1 MVLPALPSLT
11 VLASAA
17 VPARRAWAVF
27 ALGMALLAPMPVTG
41 LTVLPNQRST
51 IFADFSYTGTF
62 RLPPPAAAGLT
73 GREVRVQD
81 GVSGTAKHVLEA
93 ADGTLWVAWE
103 GQGISARYAGKER
116 RYGVVDGL
124 PSPVVYR
131 LVESKNRRTD
141 VVRTSPILFAATEKG
156 IAAWENGRWA
166 FRKGLGTHR
175 YVDAAASPSGL
186 GFLSDRFLLLEQR
199 NNPRENASDPAS
211 IPNAPGSFRWLRVP
225 LPAGAKGESLVF
237 YKGKWHVATQQGL
250 LVWNGKKW
258 TRNGPNEPCFSVVLA
273 EHNGAQTP
281 AAAYPNK
288 LRWVVAGDEV
298 AVPWERYGV
307 RSWNGAQLLFWGEF
321 GLAGADGNLW
331 TDERDQL
338 MPGVRAV
345 HEAGSSLLVW
355 TDDALLRLPAPH
367 SVLIPELRSNG
378 FLTVVPGQTAW
389 DPVQQCTWVGS
400 NKGLWTWSA
409 QWGLQAADFP
419 GGRVVFDLERLPDG
433 TLVVACE
440 NGLYFRSP
448 EGRWRAHPRLQACLG
463 TVINGTTLVVSLG
476 DKTVRYQRS
485 SAADPSDPNAWRALD
500 SASGMFVVEL
510 DGPFAN
516 GAVLGSGTDGQLY
529 SYEVQTSGN
538 AQWVAYA
545 RFPGAPL
552 VHLQRDAQARLWAQV
567 EGRGWW
573 LKSSKGWVW
582 APGRAATD
590 FRAAEQ
596 SALYWSN
603 NQWFGELFAPNQ
615 RTNYRAQWAT
625 EATDGER
632 GIKLSFKL
640 AGAPRPEELE
650 YRFKRNDGSWNQ
662 WSAASETVWPLLPY
676 GCHTF
681 AAEVRNA
688 RTLHRYGPFVMEYT
702 LPRPWQQSPWLIG
715 AVVLAVL
722 AVGVAVWRGQMRRRA
737 EQRAWKAEREE
748 LERRALRLQMNPHF
762 LFNALESISGFILQS
777 KPQDA
782 VLYLQRFAKL
792 MRLTLQSAQS
802 AWISLAD
809 EWKLLENYT
818 ALEQI
823 RFGKSFEVVWEPDEA
838 LDPEEWGIPP
848 MILQPVVEN
857 AILHGLRPRTSG
869 GILRIQWQM
878 LEGQRIA
885 VVVEDNGVG
894 RSAAEKAVRTDE
906 TRHRSAATSIL
917 EARLAHLAQEYGSG
931 IGWTLTDLTH
941 PDGSPAGTRVTV
953 VLPTEALETF

>member
-1 MVLPALPSLT
+1 MVLSEFNAHPNQAHSVFAL
-11 VLASAA
+11 
-17 VPARRAWAVF
+17 RRAWAALVFGF
-27 ALGMALLAPMPVTG
+27 ALLVPQIVAGLTFLPSAAVGTIPVTA
-41 LTVLPNQRST
+41 TVNLPQSN
-51 IFADFSYTGTF
+51 
-62 RLPPPAAAGLT
+62 AGLT
-73 GREVRVQD
+73 GREVRVED

-131 LVESKNRRTD
+131 LVEGQSQQESAARTPP
-141 VVRTSPILFAATEKG
+141 TLFAATEKG
-156 IAAWENGRWA
+156 IAAWRNGRWE

-186 GFLSDRFLLLEQR
+186 GFLSDRFLVLEQQ
-199 NNPRENASDPAS
+199 NKSRENTSNQASNPKS
-211 IPNAPGSFRWLRVP
+211 SSTFRWLRVP
-225 LPAGAKGESLVF
+225 LPADAKAESLLPF
-237 YKGKWHVATQQGL
+237 NGKWYVATQQGL
-250 LVWNGKKW
+250 LVWNGKRW
-258 TRNGPNEPCFSVVLA
+258 LRIGPNEPCFSVVFGEYNGERTLA
-273 EHNGAQTP
+273 V
-281 AAAYPNK
+281 AYANK
-288 LRWVVAGDEV
+288 LRWVLAGQEV
-298 AVPWERYGV
+298 SVPWERYGV
-307 RSWNGAQLLFWGEF
+307 HSWNRESLIFWGEF
-321 GLAGADGNLW
+321 GLADADGTLW
-331 TDERDQL
+331 TDERGQL
-338 MPGVRAV
+338 LPGVRAV
-345 HEAGSSLLVW
+345 HEVGTSLLVW
-355 TDDALLRLPAPH
+355 TGDALLRLPAPH
-367 SVLIPELRSNG
+367 SVLVPELRSVG

-389 DPVQQCTWVGS
+389 DPVHHCTWVGS

-409 QWGLQAADFP
+409 QWGLQSVDFP
-419 GGRVVFDLERLPDG
+419 GGRVVFDLERLNDG
-433 TLVVACE
+433 TLVVASE

-448 EGRWRAHPRLQACLG
+448 EGRWRAHPRVQACLG
-463 TVINGTTLVVSLG
+463 TVVHGTNLVVSMG

-485 SAADPSDPNAWRALD
+485 SAAIPSDPNAWRAVD

-510 DGPFAN
+510 HGPFAN
-516 GAVLGSGTDGQLY
+516 GAVLGLGTDGQVY
-529 SYEVQTSGN
+529 SYEAQASGS

-552 VHLQRDAQARLWAQV
+552 IHLQRDAQARLWVQV

-590 FRAAEQ
+590 FPAAEQ
-596 SALYWSN
+596 SALHWSN
-603 NQWFGELFAPNQ
+603 SQWFGELFAPYK
-615 RTNYRAQWAT
+615 RPDYRAQWAVEVT
-625 EATDGER
+625 EGER
-632 GIKLSFKL
+632 GVKLGFKL

-662 WSAASETVWPLLPY
+662 WSASSETVWPALPF
-676 GCHTF
+676 GRHTF

-688 RTLHRYGPFVMEYT
+688 RTLSRYGPYAMEYT

-715 AVVLAVL
+715 ALVLVV
-722 AVGVAVWRGQMRRRA
+722 VGVGAGFWRGQMRRRA

-792 MRLTLQSAQS
+792 MRLTLQSAQKTT
-802 AWISLAD
+802 ISLAD

-857 AILHGLRPRTSG
+857 AILHGLRPRSSG
-869 GILRIQWQM
+869 GILRIQWQK
-878 LEGQRIA
+878 LEDQRIA

-894 RSAAEKAVRTDE
+894 RSAAEQAVRTDE

>member
-1 MVLPALPSLT
+1 MVLSEFNAHPNQAHSVFAL
-11 VLASAA
+11 
-17 VPARRAWAVF
+17 RRAWAALVFGF
-27 ALGMALLAPMPVTG
+27 ALLVPQIVAGLTFLPSAAVGTIPVTA
-41 LTVLPNQRST
+41 TVNLPQSN
-51 IFADFSYTGTF
+51 
-62 RLPPPAAAGLT
+62 AGLT
-73 GREVRVQD
+73 GREVRVED

-131 LVESKNRRTD
+131 LVEGQSQQESAARTPP
-141 VVRTSPILFAATEKG
+141 TLFAATEKG
-156 IAAWENGRWA
+156 IAAWRNGRWE

-186 GFLSDRFLLLEQR
+186 GFLSDRFLVLEQQ
-199 NNPRENASDPAS
+199 NNSRENAFNQAS
-211 IPNAPGSFRWLRVP
+211 NPKSSSTFRWLRVP
-225 LPAGAKGESLVF
+225 LPADAKAESLLPF
-237 YKGKWHVATQQGL
+237 NGKWYVATQQGL
-250 LVWNGKKW
+250 LVWNGKGW
-258 TRNGPNEPCFSVVLA
+258 LRIGPNEPCFSVVLA
-273 EHNGAQTP
+273 EHNGEQTP
-281 AAAYPNK
+281 VAAYPNK
-288 LRWVVAGDEV
+288 LRWVAAGQEV
-298 AVPWERYGV
+298 SVPWERYGV
-307 RSWNGAQLLFWGEF
+307 HSWNRESLIFWGEF
-321 GLAGADGNLW
+321 GLADADGTLW
-331 TDERDQL
+331 TDERGQL
-338 MPGVRAV
+338 LPGVRAV
-345 HEAGSSLLVW
+345 HEVGTSLLVW

-367 SVLIPELRSNG
+367 SVLVPELRSVG

-389 DPVQQCTWVGS
+389 DPVHHCTWVGS

-409 QWGLQAADFP
+409 QWGLQSVDFP
-419 GGRVVFDLERLPDG
+419 GGRVVFDLERLNDG
-433 TLVVACE
+433 TLVVASE

-448 EGRWRAHPRLQACLG
+448 EGRWRAHPRVQACLG
-463 TVINGTTLVVSLG
+463 TVVHGTNLVVSMG

-485 SAADPSDPNAWRALD
+485 SAAIPSDPNAWRAVD

-510 DGPFAN
+510 HGPFAN
-516 GAVLGSGTDGQLY
+516 GAVLGLGTDGQVY
-529 SYEVQTSGN
+529 SYEAQASGS

-552 VHLQRDAQARLWAQV
+552 IHLQRDAQARLWVQV

-590 FRAAEQ
+590 FPAAEQ
-596 SALYWSN
+596 SALHWSN
-603 NQWFGELFAPNQ
+603 SQWFGELFAPYK
-615 RTNYRAQWAT
+615 RPDYRAQWAVEVT
-625 EATDGER
+625 EGER
-632 GIKLSFKL
+632 GVKLGFKL

-662 WSAASETVWPLLPY
+662 WSASSETVWPALPF
-676 GCHTF
+676 GRHTF

-688 RTLHRYGPFVMEYT
+688 RTLSRYGPYAMEYT

-715 AVVLAVL
+715 ALVLVV
-722 AVGVAVWRGQMRRRA
+722 VGVGAGFWRGQMRRRA

-792 MRLTLQSAQS
+792 MRLTLQSAQKTT
-802 AWISLAD
+802 ISLAD

-857 AILHGLRPRTSG
+857 AILHGLRPRSSG
-869 GILRIQWQM
+869 GILRIQWQK
-878 LEGQRIA
+878 LEDQRIA

-894 RSAAEKAVRTDE
+894 RSAAEQAVRTDE

>member
-1 MVLPALPSLT
+1 MV
-11 VLASAA
+11 
-17 VPARRAWAVF
+17 
-27 ALGMALLAPMPVTG
+27 LLAPEPGTA
-41 LTVLPNQRST
+41 LTSLSSPRNAT
-51 IFADFSYTGTF
+51 ITTFSNTESS
-62 RLPPPAAAGLT
+62 RLTLTAAGLT
-73 GREVRVQD
+73 GREVRVED

-131 LVESKNRRTD
+131 LVEGKNRSTD
-141 VVRTSPILFAATEKG
+141 VARSSPTLFAATEKG

-186 GFLSDRFLLLEQR
+186 GFLSDRFLLLEQQ
-199 NNPRENASDPAS
+199 NNSRENASNPAS
-211 IPNAPGSFRWLRVP
+211 NPKSSSPLRWLRVP
-225 LPAGAKGESLVF
+225 LPAGAKAESLVPF
-237 YKGKWHVATQQGL
+237 NGKWYVATQQGL
-250 LVWNGKKW
+250 LVWDGKKW
-258 TRNGPNEPCFSVVLA
+258 TRSGPNEPCFSVVLA
-273 EHNGAQTP
+273 EHNGEQTP
-281 AAAYPNK
+281 VAAYPNK
-288 LRWVVAGDEV
+288 MRWVATGEEV
-298 AVPWERYGV
+298 TVPWERYGI
-307 RSWNGAQLLFWGEF
+307 RSWNRTQLLFWGEF

-331 TDERDQL
+331 TDERGQL
-338 MPGVRAV
+338 LPGVRAV
-345 HEAGSSLLVW
+345 HEVGSSLLVW

-389 DPVQQCTWVGS
+389 DSQNHCTWVGS

-409 QWGLQAADFP
+409 QEGLQSADFP
-419 GGRVVFDLERLPDG
+419 GGRVVFDLERLNDG

-463 TVINGTTLVVSLG
+463 TVVYGTNLVVSLG
-476 DKTVRYQRS
+476 DKTVRYQRT
-485 SAADPSDPNAWRALD
+485 SAAIPSDPNAWRAVD

-529 SYEVQTSGN
+529 SYEVQASGN

-552 VHLQRDAQARLWAQV
+552 VHLQRDAEARLWAQV

-573 LKSSKGWVW
+573 LKSAKGWVW

-590 FRAAEQ
+590 FRAAEE
-596 SALYWSN
+596 SALHWSN

-640 AGAPRPEELE
+640 AGAERPEELE

-676 GCHTF
+676 GRHTF

-688 RTLHRYGPFVMEYT
+688 RTLHRYGPYAMEYT

-715 AVVLAVL
+715 ALAL
-722 AVGVAVWRGQMRRRA
+722 SMLGVGAGIWRGQMRRRA

-792 MRLTLQSAQS
+792 MRLTLQSAQN

-838 LDPEEWGIPP
+838 LDPEEWGLPP

-857 AILHGLRPRTSG
+857 AILHGLRPRSSG
-869 GILRIQWQM
+869 GILRIQWQK
-878 LEGQRIA
+878 LENQRIA

-953 VLPTEALETF
+953 VLPTEVLETF

>member
-1 MVLPALPSLT
+1 MVLPALHSLIVRT
-11 VLASAA
+11 SASAS
-17 VPARRAWAVF
+17 ARRARAVL
-27 ALGMALLAPMPVTG
+27 ALGMVLLAPEPGTA
-41 LTVLPNQRST
+41 LTSLSSPRNAT
-51 IFADFSYTGTF
+51 ITTFSNTESS
-62 RLPPPAAAGLT
+62 RLTLTAAGLT
-73 GREVRVQD
+73 GREVRVED

-131 LVESKNRRTD
+131 LVEGKNRSTD
-141 VVRTSPILFAATEKG
+141 VARSSPTLFAATEKG

-186 GFLSDRFLLLEQR
+186 GFLSDRFLLLEQQ
-199 NNPRENASDPAS
+199 NNSRENASNPAS
-211 IPNAPGSFRWLRVP
+211 NPKSSSPLRWLRVP
-225 LPAGAKGESLVF
+225 LPAGAKAESLVPF
-237 YKGKWHVATQQGL
+237 NGKWYVATQQGL
-250 LVWNGKKW
+250 LVWDGKKW
-258 TRNGPNEPCFSVVLA
+258 TRSGPNEPCFSVVLA
-273 EHNGAQTP
+273 EHNGEQTP
-281 AAAYPNK
+281 VAAYPNK
-288 LRWVVAGDEV
+288 MRWVATGEEV
-298 AVPWERYGV
+298 TVPWERYGI
-307 RSWNGAQLLFWGEF
+307 RSWNRTQLLFWGEF

-331 TDERDQL
+331 TDERGQL
-338 MPGVRAV
+338 LPGVRAV
-345 HEAGSSLLVW
+345 HEVGSSLLVW

-389 DPVQQCTWVGS
+389 DSQNHCTWVGS

-409 QWGLQAADFP
+409 QEGLQSADFP
-419 GGRVVFDLERLPDG
+419 GGRVVFDLERLNDG

-463 TVINGTTLVVSLG
+463 TVVYGTNLVVSLG
-476 DKTVRYQRS
+476 DKTVRYQRT
-485 SAADPSDPNAWRALD
+485 SAAIPSDPNAWRAVD

-529 SYEVQTSGN
+529 SYEVQASGN

-552 VHLQRDAQARLWAQV
+552 VHLQRDAEARLWAQV

-573 LKSSKGWVW
+573 LKSAKGWVW

-590 FRAAEQ
+590 FRAAEE
-596 SALYWSN
+596 SALHWSN

-640 AGAPRPEELE
+640 AGAERPEELE

-676 GCHTF
+676 GRHTF

-688 RTLHRYGPFVMEYT
+688 RTLHRYGPYAMEYT

-715 AVVLAVL
+715 ALAL
-722 AVGVAVWRGQMRRRA
+722 SMLGVGAGIWRGQMRRRA

-792 MRLTLQSAQS
+792 MRLTLQSAQN

-838 LDPEEWGIPP
+838 LDPEEWGLPP

-857 AILHGLRPRTSG
+857 AILHGLRPRSSG
-869 GILRIQWQM
+869 GILRIQWQK
-878 LEGQRIA
+878 LENQRIA

-953 VLPTEALETF
+953 VLPTEVLETF

>member
-1 MVLPALPSLT
+1 MVLSEFNAHPNQAHSVFAL
-11 VLASAA
+11 
-17 VPARRAWAVF
+17 RRAWAAVVFGF
-27 ALGMALLAPMPVTG
+27 ALLVPQLVAGLTFLPSAAVGTIPVTA
-41 LTVLPNQRST
+41 TVNLPQSN
-51 IFADFSYTGTF
+51 
-62 RLPPPAAAGLT
+62 AGLT
-73 GREVRVQD
+73 GREVRVED

-131 LVESKNRRTD
+131 LVEGQSQQESAARTPP
-141 VVRTSPILFAATEKG
+141 TLFAATEKG
-156 IAAWENGRWA
+156 IAAWRNGRWE

-186 GFLSDRFLLLEQR
+186 GFLSDRFLVLEQQ
-199 NNPRENASDPAS
+199 NKSRENTSNQASNPKS
-211 IPNAPGSFRWLRVP
+211 SSTFRWLRVP
-225 LPAGAKGESLVF
+225 LPADAKAESLLPF
-237 YKGKWHVATQQGL
+237 NGKWYVATQQGL
-250 LVWNGKKW
+250 LVWNGKGW
-258 TRNGPNEPCFSVVLA
+258 LRIGPNEPCFSVVFGEFNGERTLA
-273 EHNGAQTP
+273 V
-281 AAAYPNK
+281 AYANK
-288 LRWVVAGDEV
+288 LRWVLAGQEV
-298 AVPWERYGV
+298 SVPWERYGV
-307 RSWNGAQLLFWGEF
+307 HSWNRESLIFWGEF
-321 GLAGADGNLW
+321 GLADADGTLW
-331 TDERDQL
+331 TDERGQL
-338 MPGVRAV
+338 LPGVRAV
-345 HEAGSSLLVW
+345 HEVGTSLLVW

-367 SVLIPELRSNG
+367 SVLVPELRSVG

-389 DPVQQCTWVGS
+389 DPVHHCTWVGS

-409 QWGLQAADFP
+409 QWGLQSVDFP
-419 GGRVVFDLERLPDG
+419 GGRVVFDLERLNDG
-433 TLVVACE
+433 TLVVASE

-448 EGRWRAHPRLQACLG
+448 EGRWRAHPRVQACLG
-463 TVINGTTLVVSLG
+463 TVVHGTNLVVSMG

-485 SAADPSDPNAWRALD
+485 SAAIPSDPNAWRAVD

-510 DGPFAN
+510 HGPFAN
-516 GAVLGSGTDGQLY
+516 GAVLGLGTDGQVY
-529 SYEVQTSGN
+529 SYEAQASGS

-552 VHLQRDAQARLWAQV
+552 IHLQRDAQARLWVQV

-590 FRAAEQ
+590 FPAAEQ
-596 SALYWSN
+596 SALHWSN
-603 NQWFGELFAPNQ
+603 SQWFGELFAPYK
-615 RTNYRAQWAT
+615 RPDYRAQWAV
-625 EATDGER
+625 EATEGER
-632 GIKLSFKL
+632 GVKLGFKL

-662 WSAASETVWPLLPY
+662 WSASSETVWPALPF
-676 GCHTF
+676 GRHTF

-688 RTLHRYGPFVMEYT
+688 RTLSRYGPYAMEYT

-715 AVVLAVL
+715 ALVLVV
-722 AVGVAVWRGQMRRRA
+722 VGVGAGFWRGQMRRRA

-762 LFNALESISGFILQS
+762 LFNALESISGFVLQS

-792 MRLTLQSAQS
+792 MRLTLQSAQKTT
-802 AWISLAD
+802 ISLAD

-857 AILHGLRPRTSG
+857 AILHGLRPRSSG
-869 GILRIQWQM
+869 GILRIQWQK
-878 LEGQRIA
+878 LEDQRIA

-894 RSAAEKAVRTDE
+894 RSAAEQAVRTDE

>member
-1 MVLPALPSLT
+1 MVLPALHSLIVRT
-11 VLASAA
+11 SASAS
-17 VPARRAWAVF
+17 ARRARAVL
-27 ALGMALLAPMPVTG
+27 ALGMALLAPEPGTA
-41 LTVLPNQRST
+41 LTSLSSPRNAT
-51 IFADFSYTGTF
+51 ITTFSNTESS
-62 RLPPPAAAGLT
+62 RLTLTAAGLT
-73 GREVRVQD
+73 GREVRVED

-131 LVESKNRRTD
+131 LVEGKNRSTD
-141 VVRTSPILFAATEKG
+141 VARSSSTLFAATEKG
-156 IAAWENGRWA
+156 IAAWVNGRWA

-186 GFLSDRFLLLEQR
+186 GFLSDRFLLLEQQ
-199 NNPRENASDPAS
+199 NNSRENASNPAS
-211 IPNAPGSFRWLRVP
+211 NPKSSSPLRWLRIP
-225 LPAGAKGESLVF
+225 LPAGAKAESLVSF
-237 YKGKWHVATQQGL
+237 KGKWYVATQQGL

-258 TRNGPNEPCFSVVLA
+258 SRSGPNEPCFSVVLA
-273 EHNGAQTP
+273 EYNGERTP
-281 AAAYPNK
+281 AAAYPNTM
-288 LRWVVAGDEV
+288 RWVAAGEEV
-298 AVPWERYGV
+298 TVPWERYGV
-307 RSWNGAQLLFWGEF
+307 RSWNRTQLLFWGEF

-338 MPGVRAV
+338 LPGVRAV
-345 HEAGSSLLVW
+345 HEVGSSLLVW

-389 DPVQQCTWVGS
+389 DSQNHFTWVGS

-409 QWGLQAADFP
+409 QEGLQSADFP
-419 GGRVVFDLERLPDG
+419 GGRVVFDLERLNDG

-463 TVINGTTLVVSLG
+463 TVVYGTNLVVSLG
-476 DKTVRYQRS
+476 DKTVRYQRT
-485 SAADPSDPNAWRALD
+485 SAAIPSDPNAWRAVD

-529 SYEVQTSGN
+529 SYEVQASGN

-552 VHLQRDAQARLWAQV
+552 VHLQRDAEARLWAQV

-573 LKSSKGWVW
+573 LKSAKGWVW

-590 FRAAEQ
+590 FRAAEE
-596 SALYWSN
+596 SALHWSN

-640 AGAPRPEELE
+640 AGAERPEELE

-676 GCHTF
+676 GRHTF

-688 RTLHRYGPFVMEYT
+688 RTLHRYGPYAMEYT

-715 AVVLAVL
+715 ALALTVLG
-722 AVGVAVWRGQMRRRA
+722 VGAGIWRGQMRRRA

-792 MRLTLQSAQS
+792 MRLTLQSAQN

-838 LDPEEWGIPP
+838 LDPEEWGLPP

-857 AILHGLRPRTSG
+857 AILHGLRPRSSG
-869 GILRIQWQM
+869 GILRIQWQK
-878 LEGQRIA
+878 LENQRIA

>member
-1 MVLPALPSLT
+1 V
-11 VLASAA
+11 
-17 VPARRAWAVF
+17 
-27 ALGMALLAPMPVTG
+27 
-41 LTVLPNQRST
+41 
-51 IFADFSYTGTF
+51 
-62 RLPPPAAAGLT
+62 
-73 GREVRVQD
+73 
-81 GVSGTAKHVLEA
+81 
-93 ADGTLWVAWE
+93 
-103 GQGISARYAGKER
+103 
-116 RYGVVDGL
+116 
-124 PSPVVYR
+124 
-131 LVESKNRRTD
+131 
-141 VVRTSPILFAATEKG
+141 
-156 IAAWENGRWA
+156 
-166 FRKGLGTHR
+166 
-175 YVDAAASPSGL
+175 
-186 GFLSDRFLLLEQR
+186 
-199 NNPRENASDPAS
+199 
-211 IPNAPGSFRWLRVP
+211 
-225 LPAGAKGESLVF
+225 
-237 YKGKWHVATQQGL
+237 
-250 LVWNGKKW
+250 
-258 TRNGPNEPCFSVVLA
+258 
-273 EHNGAQTP
+273 
-281 AAAYPNK
+281 
-288 LRWVVAGDEV
+288 
-298 AVPWERYGV
+298 
-307 RSWNGAQLLFWGEF
+307 
-321 GLAGADGNLW
+321 
-331 TDERDQL
+331 
-338 MPGVRAV
+338 
-345 HEAGSSLLVW
+345 GSSLLVW

-389 DPVQQCTWVGS
+389 DSQNHCTWVGS

-409 QWGLQAADFP
+409 QEGLQSADFP
-419 GGRVVFDLERLPDG
+419 GGRVVFDLERLNDG

-463 TVINGTTLVVSLG
+463 TVVYGTNLVVSLG
-476 DKTVRYQRS
+476 DKTVRYQRT
-485 SAADPSDPNAWRALD
+485 SAAIPSDPNAWRAVD

-529 SYEVQTSGN
+529 SYEVQASGN

-552 VHLQRDAQARLWAQV
+552 VHLQRDAEARLWAQV

-573 LKSSKGWVW
+573 LKSAKGWVW

-590 FRAAEQ
+590 FRAAEE
-596 SALYWSN
+596 SALHWSN

-640 AGAPRPEELE
+640 AGAERPEELE

-676 GCHTF
+676 GRHTF

-688 RTLHRYGPFVMEYT
+688 RTLHRYGPYAMEYT

-715 AVVLAVL
+715 ALAL
-722 AVGVAVWRGQMRRRA
+722 SMLGVGAGIWRGQMRRRA

-792 MRLTLQSAQS
+792 MRLTLQSAQN

-838 LDPEEWGIPP
+838 LDPEEWGLPP

-857 AILHGLRPRTSG
+857 AILHGLRPRSSG
-869 GILRIQWQM
+869 GILRIQWQK
-878 LEGQRIA
+878 LENQRIA

>member
-1 MVLPALPSLT
+1 
-11 VLASAA
+11 
-17 VPARRAWAVF
+17 
-27 ALGMALLAPMPVTG
+27 
-41 LTVLPNQRST
+41 
-51 IFADFSYTGTF
+51 
-62 RLPPPAAAGLT
+62 
-73 GREVRVQD
+73 
-81 GVSGTAKHVLEA
+81 
-93 ADGTLWVAWE
+93 
-103 GQGISARYAGKER
+103 
-116 RYGVVDGL
+116 
-124 PSPVVYR
+124 
-131 LVESKNRRTD
+131 
-141 VVRTSPILFAATEKG
+141 
-156 IAAWENGRWA
+156 
-166 FRKGLGTHR
+166 
-175 YVDAAASPSGL
+175 VDAAASPSGL

-199 NNPRENASDPAS
+199 NNPRERASDPAS
-211 IPNAPGSFRWLRVP
+211 QSNAPEKIRWLRIP
-225 LPAGAKGESLVF
+225 LPAGAKGESLAPF
-237 YKGKWHVATQQGL
+237 KGKWYVATQQGL

-258 TRNGPNEPCFSVVLA
+258 TRIGPNEPCFSVVLA
-273 EHNGAQTP
+273 EHNGEQTP

-288 LRWVVAGDEV
+288 MRWVATGEEV
-298 AVPWERYGV
+298 NVPWERYGV
-307 RSWNGAQLLFWGEF
+307 CPWNKTQLLFWGEF
-321 GLAGADGNLW
+321 GLAGADGDPW
-331 TDERDQL
+331 TDERNQL
-338 MPGVRAV
+338 LPGVRAV

-389 DPVQQCTWVGS
+389 DPVHQYTWVGS

-409 QWGLQAADFP
+409 QWGLQSADFP
-419 GGRVVFDLERLPDG
+419 GGRVVFDLERLNDG

-463 TVINGTTLVVSLG
+463 TVVYGTNLVVSLG

-529 SYEVQTSGN
+529 SYEIQTSGN

-603 NQWFGELFAPNQ
+603 NQWFGELFTPNQ
-615 RTNYRAQWAT
+615 RTNYRAQWAV
-625 EATDGER
+625 EAADGER

-676 GCHTF
+676 GRHTF

-688 RTLHRYGPFVMEYT
+688 RTLHRYGPFVLEYT

-715 AVVLAVL
+715 AVVLVL
-722 AVGVAVWRGQMRRRA
+722 MGVGVAVWRSQMRRRA

-762 LFNALESISGFILQS
+762 LFNALESISGFIVQS

-838 LDPEEWGIPP
+838 LDPEEWGLPP

-878 LEGQRIA
+878 LEGQRLA

-894 RSAAEKAVRTDE
+894 RSAAEKAIRTDE

>member
-1 MVLPALPSLT
+1 MVLPKYNSHPNQAHSVFPLRRTWAVLVFGFALLVPHLVAGLTSLPSAGVGT
-11 VLASAA
+11 IPITSA
-17 VPARRAWAVF
+17 VN
-27 ALGMALLAPMPVTG
+27 
-41 LTVLPNQRST
+41 LPQSAT
-51 IFADFSYTGTF
+51 
-62 RLPPPAAAGLT
+62 GLT
-73 GREVRVQD
+73 GREVRVED
-81 GVSGTAKHVLEA
+81 GVSGTAKHVLKA
-93 ADGTLWVAWE
+93 ADGTLWVARE

-131 LVESKNRRTD
+131 LVEGQNQQESVARNPPT
-141 VVRTSPILFAATEKG
+141 LFAATEKG
-156 IAAWENGRWA
+156 IAAWRNGRWEY
-166 FRKGLGTHR
+166 RTGLGAYR

-186 GFLSDRFLLLEQR
+186 GFLSDRFLLLEQQSNLR
-199 NNPRENASDPAS
+199 GRTATNASDAAS
-211 IPNAPGSFRWLRVP
+211 SGPSRWFRVP
-225 LPAGAKGESLVF
+225 LPAGARAESLVPF
-237 YKGKWHVATQQGL
+237 NGKWYVATQQGL
-250 LVWNGKKW
+250 LVWNGIRW
-258 TRNGPNEPCFSVVLA
+258 FRSGPDEPCFSVVLG
-273 EHNGAQTP
+273 EHNGERTP

-288 LRWVVAGDEV
+288 LRWVETGQLVE
-298 AVPWERYGV
+298 VPWERYGV
-307 RSWNGAQLLFWGEF
+307 HPWNRGQLLFWGEF

-331 TDERDQL
+331 TDERGQL
-338 MPGVRAV
+338 LPGVRAV
-345 HEAGSSLLVW
+345 HEVGSSLLVW

-367 SVLIPELRSNG
+367 SVLIPELRSVG
-378 FLTVVPGQTAW
+378 FQTVVPGQTAW
-389 DPVQQCTWVGS
+389 DPVHHCTWVGS

-409 QWGLQAADFP
+409 QRGLQSADFP
-419 GGRVVFDLERLPDG
+419 GGRVVFDLERLNDG

-448 EGRWRAHPRLQACLG
+448 EGRWRAHPRVQACLG
-463 TVINGTTLVVSLG
+463 TVVHGTSLVVALG
-476 DKTVRYQRS
+476 DKTVRYRRS

-500 SASGMFVVEL
+500 SASGTFVVEV

-516 GAVLGSGTDGQLY
+516 GAVLGLGTDGQVY
-529 SYEVQTSGN
+529 SYEALASGS
-538 AQWVAYA
+538 AQWVVYA
-545 RFPGAPL
+545 RFPGAPI
-552 VHLQRDAQARLWAQV
+552 VHLQRGAQARLWVQV

-573 LKSSKGWVW
+573 VKSSKGWVW

-590 FRAAEQ
+590 FRTSEQ
-596 SALYWSN
+596 SALHWSN
-603 NQWFGELFAPNQ
+603 NQWFGELFAPNK
-615 RTNYRAQWAT
+615 RSDSRAQWAV
-625 EATDGER
+625 EAAVGER
-632 GIKLSFKL
+632 GVKLGFKL
-640 AGAPRPEELE
+640 AGAQRPEELE

-676 GCHTF
+676 GRHTF

-688 RTLHRYGPFVMEYT
+688 RTLHRFGPYATEYT

-715 AVVLAVL
+715 ALVLVVLG
-722 AVGVAVWRGQMRRRA
+722 VGAAIWRGQMRRRA

-792 MRLTLQSAQS
+792 MRLTLQSAQKTT
-802 AWISLAD
+802 ISLAD

-857 AILHGLRPRTSG
+857 AILHGLRPRSSG
-869 GILRIQWQM
+869 GILRIQWQKV
-878 LEGQRIA
+878 EDQRIA

-894 RSAAEKAVRTDE
+894 RNAAEKAVRTDE

>member
-1 MVLPALPSLT
+1 MVLPALHSLIVRT
-11 VLASAA
+11 SASAS
-17 VPARRAWAVF
+17 ARRTRAVL
-27 ALGMALLAPMPVTG
+27 ALGMVLLAPMPVTG
-41 LTVLPNQRST
+41 LTVLPNQGST

-62 RLPPPAAAGLT
+62 RLPPQAAGLT
-73 GREVRVQD
+73 GREVRVED

-131 LVESKNRRTD
+131 LVEGKNWSTD
-141 VVRTSPILFAATEKG
+141 VARSSSTLFAATEKG

-166 FRKGLGTHR
+166 FRKGLGAHR

-186 GFLSDRFLLLEQR
+186 GFLSDRFLVLEQQNNSR
-199 NNPRENASDPAS
+199 DKASNSASNPRSLSPL
-211 IPNAPGSFRWLRVP
+211 RWLRVP
-225 LPAGAKGESLVF
+225 LPAGAKAESLVPF
-237 YKGKWHVATQQGL
+237 KGNWYVATQQGL

-258 TRNGPNEPCFSVVLA
+258 SRSGPNEPCFSVVLA
-273 EHNGAQTP
+273 EHNGECTP
-281 AAAYPNK
+281 AAAYPNI
-288 LRWVVAGDEV
+288 LRWVEAGEEV
-298 AVPWERYGV
+298 TVPWERYGV
-307 RSWNGAQLLFWGEF
+307 RSWNRTQLLFWGDF

-331 TDERDQL
+331 MDERGQL
-338 MPGVRAV
+338 LPGVRAV
-345 HEAGSSLLVW
+345 HEVGSSLLVW
-355 TDDALLRLPAPH
+355 TDDALLRLPAPY

-389 DPVQQCTWVGS
+389 DPQNHCTWVGS

-409 QWGLQAADFP
+409 QEGLQSADFP
-419 GGRVVFDLERLPDG
+419 GGRVVFDLERLNDG

-463 TVINGTTLVVSLG
+463 TVVYGTNLVVSLG
-476 DKTVRYQRS
+476 DKTVRYRRS

-529 SYEVQTSGN
+529 SYEVQASGK
-538 AQWVAYA
+538 AQWVTYA

-552 VHLQRDAQARLWAQV
+552 VHLQRDTEARLWAQV

-573 LKSSKGWVW
+573 LKSAKGWVW

-590 FRAAEQ
+590 FRAAEE
-596 SALYWSN
+596 SALHWSN

-615 RTNYRAQWAT
+615 RTRHRAQWAT

-676 GCHTF
+676 GRHTF
-681 AAEVRNA
+681 AAEIRNA
-688 RTLHRYGPFVMEYT
+688 RTLHRYGPYTMEYT

-715 AVVLAVL
+715 ALVLAVL
-722 AVGVAVWRGQMRRRA
+722 GVGAGIWRGQMRRRA

-792 MRLTLQSAQS
+792 MRLTLQSAQN

-838 LDPEEWGIPP
+838 LDPEEWGLPP

-857 AILHGLRPRTSG
+857 AILHGLRPRRSG

-878 LEGQRIA
+878 LEGQRLA

>member
-1 MVLPALPSLT
+1 MVLPALLSLT
-11 VLASAA
+11 VRASAT
-17 VPARRAWAVF
+17 VPARRAWAVL
-27 ALGMALLAPMPVTG
+27 ALGMAVLAPMPVTG
-41 LTVLPNQRST
+41 LTVLPNQGST

-62 RLPPPAAAGLT
+62 RLPPQAAGLT
-73 GREVRVQD
+73 GREVRVED

-116 RYGVVDGL
+116 RYGAADGL

-131 LVESKNRRTD
+131 LVEGKNGRAD
-141 VVRTSPILFAATEKG
+141 VARSSSTLFAATEKG

-186 GFLSDRFLLLEQR
+186 GFLSDRFLVLEQQGKS
-199 NNPRENASDPAS
+199 RENGSDQASKS
-211 IPNAPGSFRWLRVP
+211 NTSSTFRWLRVP
-225 LPAGAKGESLVF
+225 LPAGAKAESLVSF
-237 YKGKWHVATQQGL
+237 KGKWYVATQQGL

-258 TRNGPNEPCFSVVLA
+258 TRSGPNEPCFSVVLA
-273 EHNGAQTP
+273 EHNGERTP

-288 LRWVVAGDEV
+288 MRWVATGEEV
-298 AVPWERYGV
+298 TVPWERYGV
-307 RSWNGAQLLFWGEF
+307 RSWNRTQLLFWGEF

-338 MPGVRAV
+338 LPGVRAV

-367 SVLIPELRSNG
+367 SVLITELRSNG

-389 DPVQQCTWVGS
+389 DPVHQCTWVGS

-409 QWGLQAADFP
+409 QWGLQSADFP

-463 TVINGTTLVVSLG
+463 TVVHGTTLVVALG
-476 DKTVRYQRS
+476 DKTVRYRRS
-485 SAADPSDPNAWRALD
+485 SAADPSDPNVWRALD

-529 SYEVQTSGN
+529 SYEVQASGN

-573 LKSSKGWVW
+573 LKASKGWVW

-590 FRAAEQ
+590 FRAAEE
-596 SALYWSN
+596 SALHWSN
-603 NQWFGELFAPNQ
+603 NQWFGELFAPNK
-615 RTNYRAQWAT
+615 RPSYRAQWAV
-625 EATDGER
+625 EAAEGER
-632 GIKLSFKL
+632 GVKLGFKL

-650 YRFKRNDGSWNQ
+650 YRFKRNDGSWNR

-676 GCHTF
+676 GRHTF

-688 RTLHRYGPFVMEYT
+688 RTLHRYGPYTMEYT
-702 LPRPWQQSPWLIG
+702 LPRPWQQSPWLMG

-722 AVGVAVWRGQMRRRA
+722 GVGVAVWRSQMRRRA

-792 MRLTLQSAQS
+792 MRLTLQSAQK
-802 AWISLAD
+802 AWISVAD

-838 LDPEEWGIPP
+838 LDPEEWGLPP

-878 LEGQRIA
+878 LEGQRLA

>member
-1 MVLPALPSLT
+1 MVLPALHSLIVRT
-11 VLASAA
+11 SASAS
-17 VPARRAWAVF
+17 ARRARAVL
-27 ALGMALLAPMPVTG
+27 ALGMVLLANEPGTALTSLSSPRNATITTFSNTESPRLT
-41 LTVLPNQRST
+41 LTV
-51 IFADFSYTGTF
+51 
-62 RLPPPAAAGLT
+62 AGLT
-73 GREVRVQD
+73 GREVRVED

-93 ADGTLWVAWE
+93 DDGTLWVAWE

-131 LVESKNRRTD
+131 LVEGKNRSTD
-141 VVRTSPILFAATEKG
+141 VARSLSTLFAATEKG
-156 IAAWENGRWA
+156 IAAWENGRWE

-186 GFLSDRFLLLEQR
+186 GFLSDRFLLLEQQ
-199 NNPRENASDPAS
+199 NDSRENASDQSSNPKTS
-211 IPNAPGSFRWLRVP
+211 GPYRWMRVP
-225 LPAGAKGESLVF
+225 LPVGAKAESLVSF
-237 YKGKWHVATQQGL
+237 NGKWYVATQQGL

-258 TRNGPNEPCFSVVLA
+258 SRSGPNESCFSVVLA
-273 EHNGAQTP
+273 EYNGERTP

-288 LRWVVAGDEV
+288 MRWVVAGEEV
-298 AVPWERYGV
+298 TVPWERYGV
-307 RSWNGAQLLFWGEF
+307 RSWNRTQLLFWGEF

-331 TDERDQL
+331 TDERGQL
-338 MPGVRAV
+338 LPGVRAV
-345 HEAGSSLLVW
+345 HEVGSSLLVW

-389 DPVQQCTWVGS
+389 DPVHQRTWVGS

-409 QWGLQAADFP
+409 QEGLQSADFP
-419 GGRVVFDLERLPDG
+419 GGRVVFDLERLNDG

-463 TVINGTTLVVSLG
+463 TVVYGTNLVVSLG
-476 DKTVRYQRS
+476 DKTVRYQRT
-485 SAADPSDPNAWRALD
+485 SAAIPSDPNAWRALD

-529 SYEVQTSGN
+529 AYEVQASGN
-538 AQWVAYA
+538 AHWVAYA

-582 APGRAATD
+582 APGRAASD
-590 FRAAEQ
+590 FRSAEE
-596 SALYWSN
+596 SALHWSN

-676 GCHTF
+676 GRHTF

-688 RTLHRYGPFVMEYT
+688 RTLNRYGPYAMEYT

-715 AVVLAVL
+715 AVVLVVMG
-722 AVGVAVWRGQMRRRA
+722 VGVAVWRGQMRRRA

-792 MRLTLQSAQS
+792 MRLTLQSAQN

-838 LDPEEWGIPP
+838 LDPEEWGLPP

-857 AILHGLRPRTSG
+857 AILHGLRPRSSG

-878 LEGQRIA
+878 LENQRIA